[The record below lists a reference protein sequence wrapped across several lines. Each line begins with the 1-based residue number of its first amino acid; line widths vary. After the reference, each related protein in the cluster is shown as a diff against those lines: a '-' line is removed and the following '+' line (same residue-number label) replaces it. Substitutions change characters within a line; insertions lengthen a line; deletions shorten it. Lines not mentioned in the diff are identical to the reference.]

1 MQGWKGGNA
10 LMDVEALR
18 KRQAE
23 LVGILAVAQSPLE
36 LARASGELES
46 LNRELERAQAPQTKS
61 APAEQ

>member
-1 MQGWKGGNA
+1 MQGWKGGIA

-46 LNRELERAQAPQTKS
+46 LNRELERAQALHAKS
-61 APAEQ
+61 TPAEQ